1 MFHQRLTPAP
11 LPFLIAL
18 VSLAILLA
26 AATAS
31 QAGEYNPVLNIG
43 DKAPEWSELPG
54 VDGKKHSLSD
64 LKSKDVVVVVFT
76 CNSCP
81 YAVDY
86 EVRLVAFAKQHAAAD
101 AKVALVAIN
110 VNKVA
115 EDLPDEMAKRAKAK
129 GFTFPYLFDES
140 QEIATKFGAGATPE
154 FFVLN
159 RDRRIVYMGAMD
171 DNPSAKKVTLR
182 YVEEAVAAALDGRQP
197 EIKETVP
204 IGCRIRFERTRR
216 RKRD

>member
-1 MFHQRLTPAP
+1 MSDQRLIRAP
-11 LPFLIAL
+11 LTYLIAM
-18 VSLAILLA
+18 VSLALLLA
-26 AATAS
+26 STTVA

-43 DKAPEWSELPG
+43 DRAPEWSKLPG

-64 LKSKDVVVVVFT
+64 LKAKDVVVVVFT

-86 EVRLVAFAKQHAAAD
+86 EDRLVAFARQHATKD
-101 AKVALVAIN
+101 SKVAIN
-110 VNKVA
+110 VNKVP

-140 QEIATKFGAGATPE
+140 QEIAKEFGAGATPE

-171 DNPSAKKVTLR
+171 DSPNAKKVTRR
-182 YVEEAVAAALDGRQP
+182 YIEEAVNAALASKQP
-197 EIKETVP
+197 EVKETVP
-204 IGCRIRFERTRR
+204 IGYRIRFERRRR
-216 RKRD
+216 RK